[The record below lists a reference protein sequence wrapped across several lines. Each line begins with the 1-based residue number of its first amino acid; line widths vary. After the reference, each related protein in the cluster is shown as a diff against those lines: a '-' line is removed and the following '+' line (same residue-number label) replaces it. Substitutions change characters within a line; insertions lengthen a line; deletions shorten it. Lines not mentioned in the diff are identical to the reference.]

1 MHLFLFLFVLFFKQC
16 GTKQCKILLQL
27 TDCMNLEKF
36 VHGLYFKRRFCFL
49 LVCRLHAGFGL
60 RAQQGRGRL
69 PGSHPGHHDACFI
82 EQHIAL
88 PHLQCH

>member
-1 MHLFLFLFVLFFKQC
+1 MHLFHFFKFFEQC
-16 GTKQCKILLQL
+16 GTKQCNILLQL
-27 TDCMNLEKF
+27 KDCMNLEKF
-36 VHGLYFKRRFCFL
+36 VQCLNFKCSFCFPL
-49 LVCRLHAGFGL
+49 ISRLHAGVGL
-60 RAQQGRGRL
+60 CAQQGRGRL